1 MKYYAIYAEMRQEPC
16 CYVEAKNLDDLV
28 RIMKERLNSND
39 PCNGFGM
46 FPGWCPVEISKK
58 EMYHIL
64 NRFNEEDIELVD
76 EDKRSEFILIAKMQ
90 PDDAPIIEELK
101 KYPLYKCKYSVNL
114 TNKDIEGINAKNCL

>member
-1 MKYYAIYAEMRQEPC
+1 MKIYAIYAEMEKEAR

-46 FPGWCPVEISKK
+46 FPGWCPEEISKR
-58 EMYHIL
+58 EMYNIL
-64 NRFNEEDIELVD
+64 NRFNEEDIGLVD
-76 EDKRSEFILIAKMQ
+76 KDKRSDFVLFAKMQ

-101 KYPLYKCKYSVNL
+101 KYSLYKCKYSVNL
-114 TNKDIEGINAKNCL
+114 TQKYIEEVNS